1 MGLDCNAHASGDA
14 SAHLCTFNDLA
25 GAILSLLGA
34 RRPRVLRAGTGGSAD
49 RFSGNVT
56 LIYKSPI
63 GSAKHRIC
71 KLQTRQPKK
80 PYSRSLAKKQEIR
93 GGNRQFICRQYSPG
107 LDKAGNPY
115 FPFTAET
122 PFDRGFGIT
131 IQLSKDSSRN
141 TSGKHT
147 RIKPKKD
154 QFNGNTQGTSRPTGR
169 TGKTD

>member
-14 SAHLCTFNDLA
+14 SAHLCIFNDLA

-34 RRPRVLRAGTGGSAD
+34 RRPRVLRAGTGDSPD

-63 GSAKHRIC
+63 GSAKHRIF

-80 PYSRSLAKKQEIR
+80 PYSRSLAEKPQIR
-93 GGNRQFICRQYSPG
+93 GGSRQFICPQYSPG

-115 FPFTAET
+115 FPFPAET
-122 PFDRGFGIT
+122 PFDCGFGIT
-131 IQLSKDSSRN
+131 IELSKDSSRN

-147 RIKPKKD
+147 RIKPTKD
-154 QFNGNTQGTSRPTGR
+154 QFNGNSQGTSRPTGR